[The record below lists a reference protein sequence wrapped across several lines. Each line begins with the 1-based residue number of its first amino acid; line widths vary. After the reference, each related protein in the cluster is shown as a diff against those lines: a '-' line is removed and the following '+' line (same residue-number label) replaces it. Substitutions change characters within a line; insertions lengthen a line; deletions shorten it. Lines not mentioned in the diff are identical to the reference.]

1 MAARHT
7 ARGAARLLAF
17 LVAGLLLLAG
27 GLARAA
33 DLVPYLQT
41 PTATSIWVSWKT
53 STATAP
59 VVQFGTAANALNQ
72 QASGSSQKLADNYF
86 FHGVQLSGLQ
96 PNTFYFYRIKSG
108 SQVSDVQRFRTQ
120 PTGASRG
127 KFRVL
132 VTGDHQIRDQDRHRV
147 LLSAAKAKIEAMYG
161 QPLEAVVNLMI
172 NDGDQVDVGTLDHY
186 ENLHFAQSAPV
197 SRNIPIMTTVGNH
210 ETYYD
215 PGMVNWKAHFFIDGI
230 NYKGH
235 AAGPDERYYANL
247 VGRVLFIHL
256 DSEATSNT
264 QRDWVRG
271 VVNTAAVDADVDWIV
286 SVIHRPYQAEQYVGD
301 ISSWLRDQVM
311 PILSSTPKHVINIAG
326 HHHLY
331 ARGQTRDTPTYH
343 MISGGTA
350 WDQYW
355 GQSTEKDFDDVQKTI
370 ANWTWQ
376 LIEFDLDTNE
386 MTVRSYA
393 EAHPKLG
400 FVYQSRL
407 IDEFHR
413 KLDRGAPDQPALVG
427 GLAAGL
433 VTLPHSFSS
442 GAFGSAFGEALNTTR
457 FQVARDASFND
468 VVLDRIRDV
477 ENIYGDTGAPDYE
490 PVDIHKG
497 VDILSL
503 EIPQYGL
510 PNGTYQLRV
519 RHRDT
524 NLQWSP
530 WSASG
535 SFTVAGST
543 SGSPQITLAKKVY
556 AATGDPVVVS
566 YANGTGNPK
575 DWVGIY
581 RKGQTPGSVGSTKF
595 QYVTGLNGTLS
606 FTGLAAGTEYY
617 VAFFSNDG
625 YTEMAP
631 RVPFFVGSTPVMA
644 ISKTVFAVGEAV
656 TFNWTQAPAGAKDWI
671 GIYRVGQ
678 TPGQVGSTQFK
689 YTTTASG
696 SASFTGLPKG
706 YYYASFFV
714 NDGYF
719 EIIERIGFSV
729 GDRIGTV
736 AMDKTALAVGEDVGL
751 TFSNGPGI
759 PKDYIGIFKQGA
771 TPGVGAD
778 GKLVVYHYVDGKSS
792 GSLQITDDLPEG
804 SYFLALYTNDS
815 YTEVSNRVDF
825 TVGNASLPPPAA
837 TLAASKGVYL
847 TTEAVGFSWA
857 NTPGGALDWIGIYK
871 AGQSP
876 GAVPATQWRYLP
888 AAAGT
893 TSFSGLA
900 PGAYYATVLLN
911 DGYTE
916 AVPRVSFRVVLQG
929 DINGDGRVD
938 MADYAV
944 IRAAMGACFGD
955 PRYVLAA
962 NFDSDSCI
970 TANDY
975 KLWYAIFKRQ

>member
-1 MAARHT
+1 METVAFYRIAQRVL
-7 ARGAARLLAF
+7 ALLAVF
-17 LVAGLLLLAG
+17 GLLCACS
-27 GLARAA
+27 LARAA

-53 STATAP
+53 T
-59 VVQFGTAANALNQ
+59 TAAPAVVEYGTSAQALTK
-72 QASGSSQKLADNYF
+72 QATGSSQKLADNYH

-96 PNTFYFYRIKSG
+96 PNTFYYYRIKSG
-108 SQVSDVQRFRTQ
+108 TQVSGVQRFRTQ
-120 PTGASRG
+120 PTAGMRG
-127 KFRVL
+127 KFRVM
-132 VTGDHQIRDQDRHRV
+132 VAGDHQIRDQSRY
-147 LLSAAKAKIEAMYG
+147 LTMMNAARAKIEADYG
-161 QPLEAVVNLMI
+161 QPLEAVVNLLV

-186 ENLHFAQSAPV
+186 EHLHFRQSA
-197 SRNIPIMTTVGNH
+197 SISKNIPIMTTVGNH

-235 AAGPDERYYANL
+235 AAGPDERYYANH

-256 DSEATSNT
+256 DSEATSTT
-264 QRDWVRG
+264 QREWVRA
-271 VVNTAAVDADVDWIV
+271 VVNTASADPDVDWII

-301 ISSWLRDQVM
+301 ISNWLRNEVM
-311 PILSSTPKHVINIAG
+311 PILSGTPKHVLNIAG

-331 ARGQTRDTPTYH
+331 ARGQTRDASTYH

-350 WDQYW
+350 WDQVW

-400 FVYQSRL
+400 FAYQSRL

-413 KLDRGAPDQPALVG
+413 KLDRGAPDQPSLV
-427 GLAAGL
+427 AG
-433 VTLPHSFSS
+433 VGSSPVNLPHSFIS

-457 FQVARDASFND
+457 FQIARDASFTD
-468 VVLDRIRDV
+468 LVLDRIRDV

-490 PVDIHKG
+490 PVDIHQG
-497 VDILSL
+497 VDILTL
-503 EIPQYGL
+503 EVPQYGL
-510 PNGTYQLRV
+510 PNGTYHVRV

-530 WSASG
+530 WSTGHA
-535 SFTVAGST
+535 FTVEGST
-543 SGSPQITLAKKVY
+543 TGSPGITLDKRVY
-556 AATGDPVVVS
+556 APTGDPVVVS
-566 YANGTGNPK
+566 YVNGSGNPK
-575 DWVGIY
+575 DWIGIY
-581 RKGQTPGSVGSTKF
+581 KKGQTPGSVGSTKF
-595 QYVTGLNGTLS
+595 QYVVGLNGKVS
-606 FTGLAAGTEYY
+606 FTGLTAGTEYY
-617 VAFFSNDG
+617 VALFSNDG
-625 YTEMAP
+625 YTEIAP
-631 RVPFFVGSTPVMA
+631 RVPFYVGSTPVVA
-644 ISKTVFAVGEAV
+644 INQKVFAVGETV

-678 TPGQVGSTQFK
+678 TPGQAGSTQFK
-689 YTTTASG
+689 YTPTASG

-719 EIIERIGFSV
+719 EIIERIAFSV

-736 AMDKTALAVGEDVGL
+736 AMDKTALEIGED
-751 TFSNGPGI
+751 FSIRFTGGPGI
-759 PKDYIGIFKQGA
+759 PKDYIGIFRQGA

-778 GKLVVYHYVDGKSS
+778 GKLVAYYYVEGKPDG
-792 GSLQITDDLPEG
+792 TVAVTNDLPEG

-825 TVGNASLPPPAA
+825 TVGDAVLPPPAP
-837 TLAASKGVYL
+837 TLAATKGVYL
-847 TTEAVGFSWA
+847 TTEAISFSWTG
-857 NTPGGALDWIGIYK
+857 TPGGPRDWIGIYQ
-871 AGQSP
+871 AGQTPSS
-876 GAVPATQWRYLP
+876 VPSTLWRYLP
-888 AAAGT
+888 GSAGT
-893 TSFSGLA
+893 TSFSGLPA
-900 PGAYYATVLLN
+900 GDYYATVMVN

-916 AVPRVSFRVVLQG
+916 IVPRVSFRVVLKG

-938 MADYAV
+938 MGDYAV
-944 IRAAMGACFGD
+944 IRGAMGSCFGQA
-955 PRYVLAA
+955 RYVLAA
-962 NFDSDSCI
+962 NLDGDTCI

-975 KLWYAIFKRQ
+975 KLWYAIFKAR